1 MGNWINS
8 VEQQARILH
17 RELLAA
23 RELAMRVGR
32 DPDEIS
38 TPYFEMLAK
47 LYREEFPYASLADQ
61 ADLVA
66 RFTGPG
72 VTRPEPPVSLV
83 TGAFSKL
90 CTQIQHI
97 AKSIAGL
104 EDKKVRWPEHLDPH
118 LSGLAYGSLVVG
130 MRVPRPGEVDSQG
143 QLVLDGVTDGLY
155 TAVRDAVRSLPVIP
169 RLIKEGGVSDEVYEL
184 FPDPAVRDTV
194 MLAAQKLAPSKSSK
208 GITDL
213 FLSCPGE
220 EEIAPLP
227 LTKKSRE
234 ILRQS
239 LNQPSSKRSSG
250 KDSFEGVVR
259 EIDLDALRF
268 EIRGARYLRGI
279 RCIYDDRHKSMI
291 KKILDSTVRVSGSY
305 EAGENEQPRLVIVE
319 SIEVLRKP
327 AEQIDLE
334 LP

>member
-1 MGNWINS
+1 
-8 VEQQARILH
+8 
-17 RELLAA
+17 
-23 RELAMRVGR
+23 
-32 DPDEIS
+32 
-38 TPYFEMLAK
+38 
-47 LYREEFPYASLADQ
+47 
-61 ADLVA
+61 
-66 RFTGPG
+66 
-72 VTRPEPPVSLV
+72 VSLV

-90 CTQIQHI
+90 RTQIQHI

-104 EDKKVRWPEHLDPH
+104 EDKRLRWPEHLDPH

-143 QLVLDGVTDGLY
+143 QLVLEGVTDGLY
-155 TAVRDAVRSLPVIP
+155 AAVRDAVRSLPAIP
-169 RLIKEGGVSDEVYEL
+169 RLIKEEGVSDEVYSL

-194 MLAAQKLAPSKSSK
+194 MLAAHKLAPSKSSK

-220 EEIAPLP
+220 EESAPPP

-250 KDSFEGVVR
+250 EDSFEGVVR

-268 EIRGARYLRGI
+268 EIRGARYQRGI
-279 RCIYDDRHKSMI
+279 RCIYDDRHKPMI
-291 KKILDSTVRVSGSY
+291 KKILDHTVRVSGSY
-305 EAGENEQPRLVIVE
+305 EAGENEQPRLVSVE
-319 SIEVLRKP
+319 TIEVLRRP
-327 AEQIDLE
+327 DEQIGLA
-334 LP
+334 LL